1 MGFFSAIT
9 GTDSRKESYLNTM
22 HRCMRKLNEK
32 ADECDF
38 NLRNYYNTTNAA
50 TFQEKSI
57 MFFLANA
64 AAIDYSEKE
73 TMVHLRGLHFDALSD
88 VLLKFLKDNGL
99 RGMDFKSYFNDIVN
113 SDLTSNGELSP
124 DLNLFEQGLFGKD
137 LIIAE
142 KYGSPEVVNEV
153 LITFL
158 DSLYEEKTYEDIHN
172 LKETRVAEFANLDPK
187 FLK

>member
-38 NLRNYYNTTNAA
+38 DLRNYYNTTNAA

-73 TMVHLRGLHFDALSD
+73 SMIYLRGLHFDALSD
-88 VLLKFLKDNGL
+88 ALIQFLKDNSL
-99 RGMDFKSYFNDIVN
+99 RSMDFKSYFNDIIGSN
-113 SDLTSNGELSP
+113 STELSI
-124 DLNLFEQGLFGKD
+124 LEQGLFGRD
-137 LIIAE
+137 LILAE
-142 KYGSPEVVNEV
+142 KYGTPEVVNEV

-158 DSLYEEKTYEDIHN
+158 DSLYEEKIYESIHN
-172 LKETRVAEFANLDPK
+172 LKETRAAEFANLDPE